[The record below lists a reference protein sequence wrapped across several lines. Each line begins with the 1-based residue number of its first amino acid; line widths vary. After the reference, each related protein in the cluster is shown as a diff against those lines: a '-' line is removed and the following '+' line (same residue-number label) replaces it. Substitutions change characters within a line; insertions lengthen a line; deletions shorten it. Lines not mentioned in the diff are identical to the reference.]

1 MDARPLEQ
9 AELVHGGFSG
19 PIGGGL
25 RSPRRGDLLAQRRGL
40 LEQVR
45 IVELRGLRELAGVE
59 IGRLLRRTQLEQVGQ
74 ACEVLAQSLEHA
86 RRVQRGGRVK
96 DRVQAHRAPPQRA
109 DLWLAVHACD
119 SSRVGAQQLGR
130 EVAER
135 ADHARLD
142 QLDLPVQVLLAVLDL
157 DRLGVAVGRRPA
169 LQGVGDEHLRARHP
183 DLAEQLLEQFPG
195 GAHER
200 QPLLVLARAG
210 RLADEHQLGVGVARA
225 EHDRLTRRCQL
236 GAARTGLRLGV
247 ERLQCLASL
256 GGRGL
261 ALHGHWRDGSSR
273 WLRNDLGMPRAPD
286 IAVTAPCAGLV
297 VAIVPEPDA
306 PVDAGAAVVVLEAMK
321 MEHEVI
327 APSAGVVRNI
337 EVAVGESVSEGQL
350 LLVMAGEA
358 SGVTSADAVAEPDS
372 VGPRA
377 DLQAVLDR
385 HALGLDA
392 ARPEAVE
399 KRRERDRRTARE
411 NLAELIDEGT
421 FVEYGPLVFAAQER
435 RRSREELITRTPAD
449 GLVAGIGDVE
459 GRPCVVMSYD
469 YTVLAGTQGMRNHAK
484 KDRLFE
490 LAERRR
496 LPVVLFAE
504 GGGGRPGDVDIPIVA
519 ALDCRAFQ
527 LFARL
532 SGLVPLVGIA
542 SGYCFAGNAALLGC
556 CDVVIASE
564 GTSIGMGGPAMI
576 EGGGLGVYAP
586 DEVGPIDVQEA
597 GGVVDLRA
605 RDDAETVALARR
617 YLSYFGP
624 PRPPGPVPDQSL
636 LRRLVPEQR
645 KRAYAVRTVIDGL
658 FDERSVLELRRGFG
672 AGMVTALA
680 RLEGRA
686 LGVVAND
693 PMHLGGAIDADAA
706 DKAARFTALCD
717 AFALPLLFLCDTP
730 GFMVGPEAERTGTV
744 RHFARMFLAGAN
756 LSVPCGTIV
765 LRKGYGLGAQA
776 MAGGGFKA
784 GQFTVGWP
792 TSEFG
797 AMGLEGAVRLGM
809 RRELEAI
816 ADEQERERVFQA
828 TVAAAYERGQG
839 ISMASYGEIDDVI
852 DPADSR
858 RWIATLFGADP
869 PVPGAR
875 SGKRRPYVDA
885 W

>member
-1 MDARPLEQ
+1 MAV
-9 AELVHGGFSG
+9 VH
-19 PIGGGL
+19 
-25 RSPRRGDLLAQRRGL
+25 Q
-40 LEQVR
+40 
-45 IVELRGLRELAGVE
+45 
-59 IGRLLRRTQLEQVGQ
+59 
-74 ACEVLAQSLEHA
+74 
-86 RRVQRGGRVK
+86 
-96 DRVQAHRAPPQRA
+96 
-109 DLWLAVHACD
+109 
-119 SSRVGAQQLGR
+119 
-130 EVAER
+130 
-135 ADHARLD
+135 
-142 QLDLPVQVLLAVLDL
+142 
-157 DRLGVAVGRRPA
+157 
-169 LQGVGDEHLRARHP
+169 
-183 DLAEQLLEQFPG
+183 
-195 GAHER
+195 
-200 QPLLVLARAG
+200 
-210 RLADEHQLGVGVARA
+210 
-225 EHDRLTRRCQL
+225 
-236 GAARTGLRLGV
+236 
-247 ERLQCLASL
+247 
-256 GGRGL
+256 
-261 ALHGHWRDGSSR
+261 
-273 WLRNDLGMPRAPD
+273 
-286 IAVTAPCAGLV
+286 
-297 VAIVPEPDA
+297 PDA
-306 PVDAGAAVVVLEAMK
+306 QVDAGAAVVVLEAMK
-321 MEHEVI
+321 MEHEVL
-327 APSAGVVRNI
+327 APSAGVVRQ
-337 EVAVGESVSEGQL
+337 VSVSVGESVAEGQL

-358 SGVTSADAVAEPDS
+358 SGVASAEPILEPDS
-372 VGPRA
+372 AGPRA
-377 DLQAVLDR
+377 DLQAVLER

-392 ARPEAVE
+392 ARPDAVE
-399 KRRERDRRTARE
+399 KRRERGRRTARE
-411 NLAELIDEGT
+411 NLAELVDEGT

-435 RRSREELITRTPAD
+435 RRPREELIARTPAD
-449 GLVAGIGDVE
+449 GLIAGIGDVD
-459 GRPCVVMSYD
+459 GRPCVAMSYD
-469 YTVLAGTQGMRNHAK
+469 YTVLAGTQGMRNHLK

-490 LAERRR
+490 IAERRR

-556 CDVVIASE
+556 CDVVIAGE
-564 GTSIGMGGPAMI
+564 DASIGMGGPAMI
-576 EGGGLGVYAP
+576 EGGGLGVFAP
-586 DEVGPIDVQEA
+586 DEVGPIDVQDA

-605 RDDAETVALARR
+605 HDDAETVALARR

-624 PRPPGPVPDQSL
+624 PHTRGPVPDQSL

-645 KRAYAVRTVIDGL
+645 KRAYAVRRVIDGL
-658 FDERSVLELRRGFG
+658 FDEESVLELRRGFG

-680 RLEGRA
+680 RVDGRA

-706 DKAARFTALCD
+706 DKAARFMALCD

-730 GFMVGPEAERTGTV
+730 GFMVGPEAERTATV

-784 GQFTVGWP
+784 GQFTIGWP

-858 RWIATLFGADP
+858 RWIATLFGEDRRA
-869 PVPGAR
+869 PGPR
-875 SGKRRPYVDA
+875 PGKRRPYVDA